1 MIQFH
6 FEFQLLV
13 ELVSFLSTF
22 TKSEGTIENVCFGC
36 NVDVN
41 GVKYWSKYVRDCA
54 PERVSVVA
62 FTERL
67 LVWVYSTFCL
77 VQIA

>member
-13 ELVSFLSTF
+13 DLVTFLSTF
-22 TKSEGTIENVCFGC
+22 TKSDGTIENVCFGC

-54 PERVSVVA
+54 PERVSEDELKSPLQNGYLFGFIQRFV
-62 FTERL
+62 
-67 LVWVYSTFCL
+67 
-77 VQIA
+77 